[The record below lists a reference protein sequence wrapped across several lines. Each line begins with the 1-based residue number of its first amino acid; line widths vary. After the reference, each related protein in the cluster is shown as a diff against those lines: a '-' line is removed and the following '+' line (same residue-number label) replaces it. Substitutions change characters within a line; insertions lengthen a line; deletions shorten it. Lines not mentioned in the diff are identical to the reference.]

1 MLDVLHVSK
10 SINNKLVISDCTF
23 QTKENAIMGIVGVNG
38 VGKTTLLRLCS
49 GILKPDNGTIL
60 LGTETIYQNVEAKK
74 DIVFI
79 SDTPYYEPDSTI
91 TSVKAFYEA
100 FYKIDENYFNYLLDI
115 FKLDKRDRLFH
126 LSKGKLKR
134 FYLVLALAIAPKL
147 LLLDE
152 TFDGVDPICK
162 KLFKAEL
169 KKLVSKNK
177 DTSVV
182 LTSHSLRE
190 LSDIADQIGY
200 LDNGVLITLN
210 DKSYLK
216 DPIYQVIVFKEPKE
230 NYNLDALYILK
241 KTETPNILIIDCYN
255 DLEKIHYVFKKSKFL
270 EIKEV
275 SFDNWIVYQME
286 VLR

>member
-10 SINNKLVISDCTF
+10 SINNKLVINDCSF
-23 QTKENAIMGIVGVNG
+23 QTKSNSIMGIVGING

-49 GILKPDNGTIL
+49 GVLRPDEGTIL
-60 LGTETIYQNVEAKK
+60 LGTETIYDNIEAKK

-79 SDTPYYEPDSTI
+79 SDTPYFELDSTI
-91 TSVKAFYEA
+91 SSVINFYSAFYT
-100 FYKIDENYFNYLLDI
+100 IDMNYFNYLLDL
-115 FKLDKRDRLFH
+115 FELNKKDKLYN
-126 LSKGKLKR
+126 LSKGTLKR
-134 FYLVLALAIAPKL
+134 FYLVLGLAISPRL

-162 KLFKAEL
+162 RLFKTEL
-169 KKLVSKNK
+169 KKLVGVK

-190 LSDIADQIGY
+190 LADICEQIGY
-200 LDNGVLITLN
+200 LEKGKLITLN
-210 DKSYLK
+210 DKTYLK
-216 DPIYQVIVFKEPKE
+216 DPIYQVIVFKKE
-230 NYNLDALYILK
+230 DVTYNLDNLYVLK
-241 KTETPNILIIDCYN
+241 KTETKNVLIIDCYN
-255 DLEKIHYVFKKSKFL
+255 DIDKIKYVFKEAKYL